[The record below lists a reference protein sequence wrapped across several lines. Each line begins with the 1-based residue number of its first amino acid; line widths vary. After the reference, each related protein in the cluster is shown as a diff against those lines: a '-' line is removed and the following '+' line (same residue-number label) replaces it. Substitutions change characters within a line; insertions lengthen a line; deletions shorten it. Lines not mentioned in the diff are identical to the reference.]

1 MVNCFFLLPFNTIS
15 DHIDYTQIDK
25 YTLMIKLLK
34 NPTFSLFFL
43 GNIISLIG
51 FGFNIISVSWLVLE
65 ETGSEF
71 ALGKIMATA
80 TTPGL
85 MIALFSGVIIDKVN
99 RKWLLIYLDIFR
111 MIVILLFL
119 LTIQYQS
126 FKLIYIYPLV
136 IFMGLGNSLFWPTA
150 QAFVQE
156 ISYKDEYFSASALL
170 SASYQVGSILG
181 AGIGGIIVHIYDPI
195 LALWINA
202 FAYFISAI
210 FISFAP
216 FKPSKRKSTEENIL
230 WSLSKGFYFLKER
243 LDILYIGFTTILSD
257 VAIWGSLS
265 VLTIS
270 ISKDIFNKGTWGYG
284 LMDGFYG
291 VGALLSTILIK
302 WLTTKIG
309 RKWSLLICYFIAGI
323 MCLLSPIV
331 VSIYLASVAYFIM
344 GLNNNSARII
354 IRTIFMENIPN
365 QIMGRVQTILGVYT
379 RLMVLLSSL
388 FAGWLIENQSVFI
401 GMIFASLHFG
411 IAFVGVST
419 LKFYFKNKSILK
431 QT

>member
-1 MVNCFFLLPFNTIS
+1 
-15 DHIDYTQIDK
+15 
-25 YTLMIKLLK
+25 MIKLLK
-34 NPTFSLFFL
+34 SPTFSLFFF

-51 FGFNIISVSWLVLE
+51 FGFNIISISWLVLQ

-85 MIALFSGVIIDKVN
+85 IMALFSGIIIDKLN
-99 RKWLLIYLDIFR
+99 RKWLLIVLDIFR
-111 MIVILLFL
+111 TIVILIFL
-119 LTIQYQS
+119 ITIS
-126 FKLIYIYPLV
+126 FKGFKLFYIYPLV

-156 ISYKDEYFSASALL
+156 ISLEKEYFSANALL

-181 AGIGGIIVHIYDPI
+181 AGIGGIIVHIYNPV

-202 FAYFISAI
+202 LAYIISAI
-210 FISFAP
+210 FIGLAP
-216 FKPSKRKSTEENIL
+216 FKSLKVSSKENGII
-230 WSLSKGFYFLKER
+230 SALSKGFSFLNER
-243 LDILYIGFTTILSD
+243 KDVLFLGFTTILSD

-291 VGALLSTILIK
+291 VGALISTILVKQLI
-302 WLTTKIG
+302 TKMG
-309 RKWSLLICYFIAGI
+309 REWSLLICYLIAAI
-323 MCLLSPIV
+323 MCLISPIV
-331 VSIYLASVAYFIM
+331 ASIYIASTAYFFM

-354 IRTIFMENIPN
+354 VRTIFMENIPN
-365 QIMGRVQTILGVYT
+365 KIMGRVQTILGVYT

-388 FAGWLIENQSVFI
+388 YAGWLVENQSIFI
-401 GMIFASLHFG
+401 GMVFSFFHYA
-411 IAFVGVST
+411 IAFIGVFT
-419 LKFYFKNKSILK
+419 LKSIFKKNSILAA
-431 QT
+431 THHA